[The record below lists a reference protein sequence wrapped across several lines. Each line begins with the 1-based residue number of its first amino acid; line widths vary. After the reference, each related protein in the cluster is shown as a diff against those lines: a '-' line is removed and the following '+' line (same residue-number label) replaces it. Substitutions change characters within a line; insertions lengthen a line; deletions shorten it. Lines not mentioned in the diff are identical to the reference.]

1 MNRETHWREMTSHGW
16 EFAHPKSAHF
26 GLGTGMLDQN
36 GVEIY
41 EGDILQSEE
50 FRAKGFRMIVRFGRY
65 WQPNSDGDGLGF
77 YVDHVEEENVRYWRR
92 DFIFWADRSRVI
104 GNVHENPE
112 LMETEGDDGE
122 L

>member
-16 EFAHPKSAHF
+16 EFEHPKSAHF

-41 EGDILQSEE
+41 EGDVLTSD
-50 FRAKGFRMIVRFGRY
+50 FPRGKPVRMAVCFGR
-65 WQPNSDGDGLGF
+65 WTQPNVDGDMLGF
-77 YVDHVEEENVRYWRR
+77 FVSFIPETENRYWRQ
-92 DFIFWADRSRVI
+92 DIIFWADRSRVI

-112 LMETEGDDGE
+112 LTEEVADDGE
-122 L
+122 